1 MSKAPANGG
10 YGIQMF
16 GYFPISSGINNH
28 SLGLPLDDERLAG
41 LPHALHQ
48 MGAVPLNAVI
58 EWISWVTS
66 IMVVR
71 STCFL
76 TRDQTQKARHA
87 VSGGADRAGAGQVA
101 IEREIGESL
110 RQQFHQTG
118 FPQHSDGTQRKHTTA
133 QPGKDR

>member
-16 GYFPISSGINNH
+16 GYFPIAAASIITASAFPLTT
-28 SLGLPLDDERLAG
+28 SGLPG

-118 FPQHSDGTQRKHTTA
+118 FPAALRRHTAKAHNRSTW
-133 QPGKDR
+133 